1 MYAKEKRVAIV
12 GAGPS
17 GLAACKLFPH
27 HDQVVEYLAA
37 YARCFGVME
46 CVRFGCKVLDA
57 SYVSGA
63 TEPEEVAA
71 WERWSG
77 NGEAGISPS
86 GTAVATASRSIC
98 SSSLHLIIYLP
109 HLLQLRRDSGEGAI
123 LIPGLRGGFG
133 GGRPA
138 RRWPAGETAAR
149 AAAVAPPPGRWRM
162 AVGPAL
168 AAGAYNDDGGGG
180 RAGSCGWGPRRSSA
194 PTAAGAELR
203 RGPSPPAGAGEGR
216 RQVGRKRGEREGEET
231 YRFDFLI
238 LCVGRY
244 GVPKLPTVPRAGSAL
259 HGVLSHGTR
268 GRRQAVRH
276 RVAVV
281 GTGKSAMDTAAQ
293 CAEANGEF
301 ERIIATFLAY
311 HTSSV
316 NSLLCELGLA
326 AGSRS
331 AHWMVDPKVAR
342 RVKFFTLTSTRLA
355 ELMVHKPGEGFAL
368 SLLATILS
376 PLRWLTSKLTEAYF
390 KRSIPMNEHGMV
402 PDCGLG
408 QASLGWRL
416 GILPERFYD
425 MVDDG
430 SIELKKCGSVAFSAD
445 GLVLDDGDGER
456 ATVAI
461 AAVVVILCTGF
472 DIDRP
477 LRDVFS
483 SSSPWFGDTI
493 VSGSGDDVLPLYRH
507 CAALVGYV
515 ESGSSIHHC
524 EMMAKWVAHLLAGD
538 VRLPGVRD
546 MERGVAEWASCG
558 GFFLKSC
565 VASGYGLQ
573 PQEEEGRRRLL
584 RKRMT
589 TTVCGRLHYLPPSRA
604 ALIFVLVNKA
614 CFPSPFRTP
623 LVCGV
628 SFPLF
633 IPIPTHEPHLHRS
646 PPLTAASS
654 PPLTAASSRNL
665 VCASSPPLTAA
676 SSQAPC
682 RRLDAGSEHLASTPR
697 TLLIQFPPR
706 HGTGPSI
713 YLVFLHEPDLAKVQ
727 EVVVDLA
734 LHRSIRCQH

>member
-77 NGEAGISPS
+77 NGEAFGD
-86 GTAVATASRSIC
+86 GTGEW
-98 SSSLHLIIYLP
+98 HLTVR
-109 HLLQLRRDSGEGAI
+109 HGGGDGEPERIQGAI

-180 RAGSCGWGPRRSSA
+180 RAGSCGWGV
-194 PTAAGAELR
+194 
-203 RGPSPPAGAGEGR
+203 
-216 RQVGRKRGEREGEET
+216 QVRFPDNNLGTPVLQT

-238 LCVGRY
+238 LCVG
-244 GVPKLPTVPRAGSAL
+244 
-259 HGVLSHGTR
+259 SHGTR

-293 CAEANGEF
+293 CAEANGS
-301 ERIIATFLAY
+301 RYPCTMVY
-311 HTSSV
+311 
-316 NSLLCELGLA
+316 
-326 AGSRS
+326 RS

-507 CAALVGYV
+507 CVHPRVPQAALVGYV

-546 MERGVAEWASCG
+546 MERGVAEWARWGRRARRSCG

-565 VASGYGLQ
+565 VASVATWYHDQLCRDMGCSPRRKKAGGGYF
-573 PQEEEGRRRLL
+573 EN
-584 RKRMT
+584 
-589 TTVCGRLHYLPPSRA
+589 A
-604 ALIFVLVNKA
+604 
-614 CFPSPFRTP
+614 
-623 LVCGV
+623 
-628 SFPLF
+628 
-633 IPIPTHEPHLHRS
+633 
-646 PPLTAASS
+646 
-654 PPLTAASSRNL
+654 
-665 VCASSPPLTAA
+665 
-676 SSQAPC
+676 
-682 RRLDAGSEHLASTPR
+682 
-697 TLLIQFPPR
+697 
-706 HGTGPSI
+706 
-713 YLVFLHEPDLAKVQ
+713 
-727 EVVVDLA
+727 
-734 LHRSIRCQH
+734 